1 MNQRL
6 RLRKVGCY
14 WVVTLMA
21 MVVVICAVL
30 ERFMGGFGIGQI
42 NDGGIRLLDQ
52 AIGKGLRLM
61 NTYFQI
67 QETSA
72 YNIKIG

>member
-1 MNQRL
+1 MDQRL

-42 NDGGIRLLDQ
+42 NDGGIRLLD
-52 AIGKGLRLM
+52 
-61 NTYFQI
+61 
-67 QETSA
+67 
-72 YNIKIG
+72 

>member
-1 MNQRL
+1 ML
-6 RLRKVGCY
+6 L
-14 WVVTLMA
+14 
-21 MVVVICAVL
+21 
-30 ERFMGGFGIGQI
+30 GGDFNGHGSSDLYGYREVYGGLGIGQI

-52 AIGKGLRLM
+52 AIGKGLLLM

>member
-1 MNQRL
+1 MLLGGDFNGHGSSDLCGFRE
-6 RLRKVGCY
+6 VY
-14 WVVTLMA
+14 
-21 MVVVICAVL
+21 
-30 ERFMGGFGIGQI
+30 GGFGIGQI